1 MKAFTTLILFYIIVH
16 VAANA
21 LQVDEPVVSAL
32 YILIIL
38 LTTRSDSQNKK
49 DQQFNSLTNYVCV

>member
-1 MKAFTTLILFYIIVH
+1 MILFLIDQVSVLSIKMKAFTTLILFNVLVPVR

-32 YILIIL
+32 SYF
-38 LTTRSDSQNKK
+38 D
-49 DQQFNSLTNYVCV
+49 YC